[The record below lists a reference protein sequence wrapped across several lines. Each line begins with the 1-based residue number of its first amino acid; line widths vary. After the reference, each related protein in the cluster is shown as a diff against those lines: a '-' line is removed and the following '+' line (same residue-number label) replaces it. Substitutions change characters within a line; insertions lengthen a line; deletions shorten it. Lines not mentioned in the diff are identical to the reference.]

1 MCTSSGSRRKS
12 DSDIICILTVNLH
25 LPNLKLPR
33 TWELSLAMPVLPQ
46 AGRPLLAQRAIVV
59 TPSCPLRPHSCSPKR
74 PRGGS
79 VLTKAVWDMSS
90 GTDLH
95 CPPSSCLL
103 VLFRAVLTWTKAVY
117 KEASFLFS
125 FFFFSLSIY
134 RHFVVGRSPQSGP
147 LLSVWLVTPA
157 EPRQSLPAKPLRCCV
172 CSRSTCQHS
181 YISVQHRG
189 QLPPHVDHGQG
200 SSYK

>member
-125 FFFFSLSIY
+125 FFFFFSFYLSTFCCWQKPPKWPLAVSLACYTS
-134 RHFVVGRSPQSGP
+134 RTEAKPTSKATP
-147 LLSVWLVTPA
+147 LLCL
-157 EPRQSLPAKPLRCCV
+157 L
-172 CSRSTCQHS
+172 
-181 YISVQHRG
+181 
-189 QLPPHVDHGQG
+189 
-200 SSYK
+200 